1 VGGCFAMTSSN
12 FMPAQSSQPFSAA
25 FVAASPVAGTARS
38 APLQDIGWTQDT
50 ADMLA
55 DRANIAALVRQRRRA
70 RLLRFAICEVIAIAL
85 TVGFTLAGLSS
96 QYLDDS
102 LTPVFRFLPIASA
115 AAATI
120 LPILFFGD
128 PKRRVSRA
136 RLR

>member
-1 VGGCFAMTSSN
+1 MTSSN
-12 FMPAQSSQPFSAA
+12 FMPAGSPQPFSAA
-25 FVAASPVAGTARS
+25 FVAASPVAGTVPS
-38 APLQDIGWTQDT
+38 TPMQDDIGWTQDT
-50 ADMLA
+50 ADLLA
-55 DRANIAALVRQRRRA
+55 DRANVAALVRQRRRA